1 MVVVVVFEVE
11 RIEGDVVED
20 MVVDFV
26 FVSWT

>member
-1 MVVVVVFEVE
+1 MVVAVVFEVE

-26 FVSWT
+26 FVCWT